1 MDKRMSP
8 ALVGAFV
15 VGAVA
20 IVVAA
25 ITLLGSGRL
34 FRRQHTYVL
43 YFQSSVNGLHVGAP
57 VKFRG
62 VEIGTVTRILLS
74 LNQLEYA
81 VRTNNPSMIRMPVLI
96 NLDDKKIVSR
106 GGRNLDLDDPR
117 NLKRLI
123 DAGLRG
129 QLAMESLL
137 TGLLYVELDMFPG
150 TTAHMVLPSNSS
162 FQEIPTRAAELEQL
176 QQGLAKIV
184 AKLSQVDFPK
194 AVASVVAMTDAIRNL
209 ADSPKVQD
217 TLDRLETAAQSFN
230 TAAESAQ
237 RMADAVRAQVGPL
250 SQSIRGASDSA
261 AETMRQARTALAD
274 AQRAFDT
281 AQSTFAE
288 VKTMLDPAS
297 PITYQLNKT
306 LEDISGAARSTRE
319 LADFLERNPSSLI
332 RGRAASQD
340 GR

>member
-15 VGAVA
+15 VGAMAMVIA
-20 IVVAA
+20 E
-25 ITLLGSGRL
+25 ITVRGSGRL

-43 YFQSSVNGLHVGAP
+43 CFQSSVSGLHVGAP

-62 VEIGTVTRILLS
+62 VEIGTVPRIMLS

-117 NLKRLI
+117 NLQRLI

-137 TGLLYVELDMFPG
+137 TGLLYIELDMFPG

-209 ADSPKVQD
+209 ADSPQVQA
-217 TLDRLETAAQSFN
+217 TLDRLEAAAVSLNTTAL
-230 TAAESAQ
+230 SAQ
-237 RMADAVRAQVGPL
+237 RMADAVQAQVAPL
-250 SQSIRGASDSA
+250 SQSIRVPSDNA
-261 AETMRQARTALAD
+261 AQTKRQSRTAPAD
-274 AQRAFDT
+274 AQHAFHT
-281 AQSTFAE
+281 GQS
-288 VKTMLDPAS
+288 
-297 PITYQLNKT
+297 
-306 LEDISGAARSTRE
+306 
-319 LADFLERNPSSLI
+319 
-332 RGRAASQD
+332 
-340 GR
+340 